1 MTTRWPTCVLLAVA
15 VAWVPWPG
23 DATSIYTR
31 WGNRANG
38 KEQSMSIQRAPFG
51 TTPDGVDIDQY
62 TLTNS
67 HGLTVR
73 IISYGA
79 IVTSVKTPDRDGR
92 LGEGTLG
99 FDSLDSY
106 LAGHPYFGAIAGR
119 VANRIARG
127 RFSIDGVEYKLAT
140 NNGANHLHG
149 GVKGFD
155 KAVWKAEPV
164 EVKDGVGV
172 KLTHFSP
179 DGDEGYPGNLTTTVV
194 YTLTEADELTIDY
207 TAQTDKATPI
217 NLTNHT
223 YWNLADGGK
232 SDVLGHRLTLFSD
245 RFLPVDEGSIPTGE
259 LREVKGSPMD
269 FIKESAIGARIDDV
283 GGTPGGYDHCFV
295 LKKRRGNAPLT
306 LAAKVVEPISGRVM
320 EVFTSE
326 PAVQFYTGN
335 YLDGTLKSRDAVYE
349 KRHGFCLEAQHYP
362 DSINQPAFPST
373 LLKPGETYRQ
383 TTVHKF
389 SAEK

>member
-1 MTTRWPTCVLLAVA
+1 MA
-15 VAWVPWPG
+15 
-23 DATSIYTR
+23 I
-31 WGNRANG
+31 
-38 KEQSMSIQRAPFG
+38 QSVPFG
-51 TTPDGVDIDQY
+51 KTPDGVDIDQY

-73 IISYGA
+73 IITYGA
-79 IVTSVKTPDRDGR
+79 IVTSVETPDRDGR
-92 LGEGTLG
+92 LGEVTLG
-99 FDSLDSY
+99 FDTFDGY

-119 VANRIARG
+119 VANRIAAG
-127 RFSIDGVEYKLAT
+127 RFSIDGVKYELAT

-164 EVKDGVGV
+164 EVRDSVGV
-172 KLTHFSP
+172 KLTLLSP
-179 DGDEGYPGNLTTTVV
+179 DGDEGYPGNLSVTVV
-194 YTLTEADELTIDY
+194 YMLSEANELTIDY

-232 SDVLGHRLTLFSD
+232 SDVLGHRLTLFAD

-269 FIKESAIGARIDDV
+269 FIKESAIGARIADV
-283 GGTPGGYDHCFV
+283 GGTPGGYDHCYV
-295 LKKRRGNAPLT
+295 LKRVPAGPLSTSRGPLA
-306 LAAKVVEPISGRVM
+306 LAAKVVEPNSGRVM
-320 EVFTSE
+320 EVFTTE

-335 YLDGTLKSRDAVYE
+335 YLDGTLKSRGAVYK

-362 DSINQPAFPST
+362 DSINQPAFPTT

-389 SAEK
+389 SVLK